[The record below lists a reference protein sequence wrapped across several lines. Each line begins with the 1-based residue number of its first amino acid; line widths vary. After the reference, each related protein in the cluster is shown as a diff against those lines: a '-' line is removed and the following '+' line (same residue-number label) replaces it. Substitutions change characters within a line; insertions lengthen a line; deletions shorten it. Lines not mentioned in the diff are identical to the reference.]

1 MMNKLD
7 EKYLKIMELALKL
20 NPDPANRLSTG
31 YKPTIEVSYD
41 GARAYLFVRGWRYG
55 KKNKEPDFEYEIS
68 KFDTVGGP
76 KNDVDRCL
84 RTLTDLWEAIG
95 EEEEKEE

>member
-1 MMNKLD
+1 MNQLD

-20 NPDPANRLSTG
+20 NPTPTAYLFTG
-31 YKPTIEVSYD
+31 YKPTVEISYD
-41 GARAYLFVRGWRYG
+41 GSKAMLFVRGWRYG
-55 KKNKEPDFEYEIS
+55 KKTEKFPDFEYELS
-68 KFDTVGGP
+68 KFDTVGGA

-95 EEEEKEE
+95 EEEEEDS